1 MAIIYSYPQF
11 APKPEDLLI
20 GTVTLDENAVV
31 PIYDN
36 PTVSFTIQSLLDM
49 IAPITGAQNLQQ
61 VTNIGA
67 TTTNAIT
74 FSSDIS
80 VTGRFFDSSGSPG
93 LAGQVLSSTV
103 TGTSWIVNS
112 PASVTSVG
120 LSMPAAF
127 SVANSP
133 ITTAGTL
140 AVTGAGSALQY
151 INGLGNLVTFPT
163 IPTQYVL
170 PLAANG
176 TRGGIQIGYASAGKN
191 YAVQLSSEKAF
202 VNVPWTDTPYTLPVA
217 TSSDLGG
224 VKIGYTDNAKNY
236 AVELDS
242 DKMYVNVPWTD
253 TPYVLPLA
261 ADGTRGGVQIGY
273 TQTATRD
280 YPVTLDSE
288 KMLVTVP
295 WTDTQNPHQTLLG
308 TGSDNSDSG
317 IILNESGGTVLVLG
331 AGSITAA
338 QTSNTI
344 TLTGVNTWVAN
355 AVTVAGYV
363 AAPAATDANLVWKT
377 NASGEP
383 AWRADADTDTGI
395 TGVTLAINS
404 TGTWTVPLSESITG
418 RELTLTSNVYG
429 GGAKVG
435 FVPTG
440 GTSSLYLKGDGTWA
454 AVPTGLQFKG
464 TWDAS
469 GGGGGSPDLTQAGNK
484 GAGFLWITVMCWNCI
499 SKRRFTCT

>member
-80 VTGRFFDSSGSPG
+80 VTGRFYDSSGG
-93 LAGQVLSSTV
+93 AGTAGQVLSSTV

-133 ITTAGTL
+133 ITTAGILT
-140 AVTGAGSALQY
+140 VTGAGSALQY

-176 TRGGIQIGYASAGKN
+176 TRGGIQIGYSSAGKN

-242 DKMYVNVPWTD
+242 DQMYVNVPWTD
-253 TPYVLPLA
+253 TTYTLPLA

-273 TQTATRD
+273 TQAATRD

-295 WTDTQNPHQTLLG
+295 WTDTQNPNQTLLG

-317 IILNESGGTVLVLG
+317 IILNESGGTVLILG
-331 AGSITAA
+331 DGSVTAA

-363 AAPAATDANLVWKT
+363 AAPAATDVNLVWKT
-377 NASGEP
+377 NGSGEP

-469 GGGGGSPDLTQAGNK
+469 GGGGGSPDLTQAVNQGD
-484 GAGFLWITVMCWNCI
+484 GFLWITSVAGTAYPNG
-499 SKRRFTCT
+499 